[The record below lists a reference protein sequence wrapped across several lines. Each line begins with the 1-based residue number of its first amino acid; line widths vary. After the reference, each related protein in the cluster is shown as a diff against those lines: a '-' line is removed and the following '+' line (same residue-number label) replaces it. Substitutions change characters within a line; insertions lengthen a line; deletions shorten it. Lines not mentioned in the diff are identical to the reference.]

1 MRRENLLSAVLG
13 REQTIE
19 GFAWRAARIG
29 DRLAAELIGAS
40 LYELPEGQTSFPFHY
55 HHGVEEWFYVVD
67 GEPTLRT
74 PDGTSVLGPG
84 VLVCFPQGPEGAHS
98 VQGPGRVL
106 ILSANRQP
114 SISVYPDSG
123 KLGTRPA
130 TRADVL
136 NFRREDAVDY
146 WDGEG
151 E

>member
-1 MRRENLLSAVLG
+1 MRRENLLSAVLD

-29 DRLAAELIGAS
+29 DRLGAELIGAS

-55 HHGVEEWFYVVD
+55 HHGVEEWLYVVD

-84 VLVCFPQGPEGAHS
+84 ALVCFPQGPEGAHS

-106 ILSANRQP
+106 ILSANRRP

-130 TRADVL
+130 TRTDVL